1 MGRATHPHAYYMI
14 AGREK
19 LSGRVRDPTDRVASR
34 RHIGARECHRTGST
48 ALFGARP
55 NHAKRARKC
64 VPIPLGSTL
73 CTVAAF

>member
-34 RHIGARECHRTGST
+34 HHIGKSKFTDLPYVFRTNS
-48 ALFGARP
+48 
-55 NHAKRARKC
+55 
-64 VPIPLGSTL
+64 
-73 CTVAAF
+73 